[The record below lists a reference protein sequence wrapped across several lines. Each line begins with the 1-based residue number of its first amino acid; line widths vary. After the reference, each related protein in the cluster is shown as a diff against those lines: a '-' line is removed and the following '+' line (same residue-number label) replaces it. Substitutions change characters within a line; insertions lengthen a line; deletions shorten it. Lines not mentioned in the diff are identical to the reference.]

1 MALINCPDCGTEV
14 SDAAAACPKCARPI
28 APAAIQAPSLPAQKK
43 GVGAGFALLVFLALG
58 GWIYYQANTPSES
71 TSTGASQASS
81 EGEVASSGDAQ
92 SPQAPA
98 TQERPVF
105 TTTPA
110 DLYRAYST
118 NEVATSQALAGKIV
132 QFTAPVMSIDEDFT
146 NSAVL
151 AFSTG
156 DEFSKLQAT
165 LKDSDKAAA
174 AQLSPGQ
181 VVTVRCASFRR
192 IMDSPMGD
200 DCTFR
205 VGDAPSVTSSPAE
218 QNVATDQQAAAA
230 EAASATSA
238 AAAAAVAAS
247 ANEPSVPT
255 AATTDDSTPDS
266 GGSVSPTQAAASN
279 EVDTAGPSFDCSK
292 VTDATDLTICS
303 NAGLSQLDQQMAAL
317 YVARAQTAGDTAV
330 RDGQREWLH
339 ARNQC
344 GADVICL
351 RQEYAA
357 RIQQLQQ

>member
-118 NEVATSQALAGKIV
+118 NEVATSQALAGKII

-205 VGDAPSVTSSPAE
+205 VGDAPSVTSSSAE

-230 EAASATSA
+230 EAASAASA
-238 AAAAAVAAS
+238 AAAA
-247 ANEPSVPT
+247 T
-255 AATTDDSTPDS
+255 IDDSTPDS
-266 GGSVSPTQAAASN
+266 GGSVSPTQAEAPN
-279 EVDTAGPSFDCSK
+279 EVNTAGPSFDCSK

-317 YVARAQTAGDTAV
+317 YVARAQTADDPAV

-339 ARNQC
+339 DRNQC

-351 RQEYAA
+351 RQEYTA

>member
-14 SDAAAACPKCARPI
+14 SDAAAVCPKCARPI
-28 APAAIQAPSLPAQKK
+28 APVATHIRPSAPAQKK

-71 TSTGASQASS
+71 TSTSASQASS

-105 TTTPA
+105 TTTPT

-118 NEVATSQALAGKIV
+118 NEVATSQALAGKII

-181 VVTVRCASFRR
+181 VVTVRCASFQR
-192 IMDSPMGD
+192 IMDSPMGN
-200 DCTFR
+200 DCTLQ
-205 VGDAPSVTSSPAE
+205 VGGEPSATSSPAE
-218 QNVATDQQAAAA
+218 QNATTDQQAAAA
-230 EAASATSA
+230 EAASAA
-238 AAAAAVAAS
+238 AAAAAAA
-247 ANEPSVPT
+247 
-255 AATTDDSTPDS
+255 AATTDDSTPDP
-266 GGSVSPTQAAASN
+266 GGSVSPAQAAASN
-279 EVDTAGPSFDCSK
+279 EVDAAGPSFDCSK

-303 NAGLSQLDQQMAAL
+303 NASLSQLDQQMAAL

-351 RQEYAA
+351 RQEYAV